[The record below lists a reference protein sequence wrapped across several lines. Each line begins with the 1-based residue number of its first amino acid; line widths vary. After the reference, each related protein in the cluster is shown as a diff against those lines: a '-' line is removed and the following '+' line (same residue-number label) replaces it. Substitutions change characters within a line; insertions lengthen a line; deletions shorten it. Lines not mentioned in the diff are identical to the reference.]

1 MELGFD
7 RDVVFITGGSKGI
20 GLESAKLFAE
30 EGCSVAI
37 VARDGAVVDQAVAE
51 IDACGPGEVLGLT
64 GDMTR
69 TEDVEATVE
78 ATLERLGRIDTLV
91 TCAGSS
97 PGGSLEDLSEE
108 QWYASLHLKF
118 MGYVRACR
126 AVLPHMRE
134 RGSGTV
140 VLVVGNDGLKPIHF
154 EVTAGAAN
162 AADHNFAAAIAEE
175 YGKHGIR
182 VNTVNPGPVDTD
194 RWDLL
199 EKKIAETR
207 GISQAEARGFVSS
220 SIPLGRICTAE
231 EVANLVVFLASPR
244 ASFVNGTHLIVD
256 GGQRKAL
263 MDVPIGG

>member
-1 MELGFD
+1 MELGFEGE
-7 RDVVFITGGSKGI
+7 VVLITGGSKGI
-20 GLESAKLFAE
+20 GLESAKMFAD

-37 VARDGAVVDQAVAE
+37 VARDQGRIDQALAE
-51 IDACGPGEVLGLT
+51 IDARGSGGVFGIT
-64 GDMTR
+64 GDMTE
-69 TEDVEATVE
+69 TKDVEAAVE
-78 ATLERLGRIDTLV
+78 ATLERFGRIDTLV
-91 TCAGSS
+91 TCAGGS

-108 QWYASLHLKF
+108 QWYMSLNLKL

-134 RGSGTV
+134 RGSGAV

-162 AADHNFAAAIAEE
+162 AADHNFASAIAEQ

-199 EKKIAETR
+199 EKKIAEGR
-207 GISQAEARGFVSS
+207 GITQEEARKLVSA
-220 SIPLGRICTAE
+220 SIPLGRICTAG
-231 EVANLVVFLASPR
+231 EVASLVVFLASPR

-263 MDVPIGG
+263 MDI

>member
-7 RDVVFITGGSKGI
+7 GEIVFITGGSKGI
-20 GLESAKLFAE
+20 GLASAKLFAE

-37 VARDGAVVDQAVAE
+37 VARDRAAVDEAVAE
-51 IDACGPGEVLGLT
+51 IGASGSGDVLGLT
-64 GDMTR
+64 GDMTK
-69 TEDVEATVE
+69 TEDVKAAVD
-78 ATLERLGRIDTLV
+78 ATLERFGRIDSLV
-91 TCAGSS
+91 TCAGAS
-97 PGGSLEDLSEE
+97 PGGSLEDLTEE
-108 QWYASLHLKF
+108 QWYASLNLKL

-207 GISQAEARGFVSS
+207 GISQEEAREFVSS

-231 EVANLVVFLASPR
+231 EVANPVVFLASPR
-244 ASFVNGTHLIVD
+244 ASFINGTHLVVD

-263 MDVPIGG
+263 MDV